1 MTKPLTSVAAMMLY
15 EQGGLPLRQPIAE
28 ILPEFADAR
37 VYQLGSALN
46 PGTVPAEP
54 IRVWHLL
61 THTSGMT
68 YGFLHQH
75 PMDEMHRLMDVEFF
89 PPERLHPRRRRAA
102 VGQGA
107 AAVPAG
113 HRVELRRVHRRARP
127 GGRGRLRDAAR
138 PVLRRAHHRPARH
151 GRHRVHRAGGE
162 GRPVRR
168 PVRRGRRPARPRS
181 ARTTSPPTRAAR
193 SRSSPAAAGW
203 SPPLPT
209 TCASPGCC
217 WAAASWTGCGCSA
230 AGRWTT

>member
-15 EQGGLPLRQPIAE
+15 EQGRLALRQPIAE

-37 VYQLGSALN
+37 VYPRVGAQSGHRAGRAD
-46 PGTVPAEP
+46 PGLAPAHP
-54 IRVWHLL
+54 HLRHDVRLPAPAPDGRDAPADGRRVLPA
-61 THTSGMT
+61 G
-68 YGFLHQH
+68 
-75 PMDEMHRLMDVEFF
+75 
-89 PPERLHPRRRRAA
+89 RLHPGRRRAA
-102 VGQGA
+102 VG
-107 AAVPAG
+107 
-113 HRVELRRVHRRARP
+113 RRCRCCSSRAR
-127 GGRGRLRDAAR
+127 GWNYGVSTDVLGRVVEVVVRDAAR

-168 PVRRGRRPARPRS
+168 PVRHGKAGQTPIRKDDFTTDPRG
-181 ARTTSPPTRAAR
+181 R

-203 SPPLPT
+203 SPPRRT

-217 WAAASWTGCGCSA
+217 WAGASWTGCGCSA